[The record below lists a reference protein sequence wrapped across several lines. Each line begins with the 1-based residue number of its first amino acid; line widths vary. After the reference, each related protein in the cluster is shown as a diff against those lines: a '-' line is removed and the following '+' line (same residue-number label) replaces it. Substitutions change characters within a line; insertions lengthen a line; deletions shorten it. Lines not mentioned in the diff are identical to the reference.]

1 MTAARLLRCVADAR
15 GDIVEVECELCAV
28 VFERRP
34 EAMPSCFPEI
44 AARAGILDFLKN
56 GRALADTRKDPI
68 KLKLLRLLDAFFP
81 SFNGQF

>member
-1 MTAARLLRCVADAR
+1 M
-15 GDIVEVECELCAV
+15 EVERELCAA

-44 AARAGILDFLKN
+44 AARVGILDFLKF

-81 SFNGQF
+81 LI